1 MFHDRSRVFEPE
13 VIGMSVDAMD
23 VIHLDSLTLGE
34 VRNLAGHDRGL
45 KAREHFGV
53 DQLDSTEEPVEVQL
67 PEDFRAVSPS
77 FFQGMF
83 AASVHKL
90 GGAMA
95 FFEHYQ
101 FNAPAHI
108 RSRLIEYAEQ
118 LAGR

>member
-1 MFHDRSRVFEPE
+1 MSVATME
-13 VIGMSVDAMD
+13 VIKLDA
-23 VIHLDSLTLGE
+23 LTLGE

-45 KAREHFGV
+45 KAREHFGL
-53 DQLDSTEEPVEVQL
+53 DKLDSSSEAVEVL
-67 PEDFRAVSPS
+67 IPDNFRAVSPS

-83 AASVHKL
+83 AASIHKL
-90 GGAMA
+90 GSVLE
-95 FFEHYQ
+95 FFNHYR

>member
-1 MFHDRSRVFEPE
+1 
-13 VIGMSVDAMD
+13 MD
-23 VIHLDSLTLGE
+23 MIRLEALSLGE

-45 KAREHFGV
+45 KAREHFHLDELDGV
-53 DQLDSTEEPVEVQL
+53 TDPVDVHV

-83 AASVHKL
+83 AESVCKL
-90 GGAMA
+90 GSARA
-95 FFEHYQ
+95 FFEHYR

-118 LAGR
+118 VAGR